1 MSAVLDVVSGVL
13 VVLGALLAVTAGVGL
28 VRFGDLWL
36 RMHAGTKP
44 QVAGLLLVLAGCAL
58 RFTHHPGTIAALV
71 LVGLFQVVTAPV
83 SAHVLARAGHRSGA
97 VPRDGLV
104 HDDLA
109 RAVDGDADGDADG
122 ARTGG
127 TGHPD
132 GPAGDAP
139 GR

>member
-58 RFTHHPGTIAALV
+58 QFTHRVGVIASLLLV
-71 LVGLFQVVTAPV
+71 AFFQVLTAPV

-109 RAVDGDADGDADG
+109 RAVGGAGAGEDDADDPDD
-122 ARTGG
+122 
-127 TGHPD
+127 PD
-132 GPAGDAP
+132 GPVGDAP